1 MNGFQSSSY
10 GPGSVRLSSVGVT
23 CGWGAQYPRAGCL
36 CGLWRSGCSGRT
48 VEGCWGARCPASP
61 LALPCTCSNLPP
73 GFLLGAD
80 PGLPY
85 ICFTGNRVR
94 APGVQPGHCSPM
106 KAPAACPA
114 QPSPGPGWARCP
126 APSSRSSPGT
136 RVPGPRG
143 GGAVGTPS
151 PTSVFTVR
159 DAEAQAGQC
168 RVHSHTAGRWQLRG
182 LSSGHPCPACSPLLH
197 MHGLPR
203 HCACGP
209 SKPPQQRHGQWV

>member
-126 APSSRSSPGT
+126 APSSRSSPGVGGLWG
-136 RVPGPRG
+136 RLVRPAYSQLGMQRPRQG
-143 GGAVGTPS
+143 SAVSTA
-151 PTSVFTVR
+151 TQ
-159 DAEAQAGQC
+159 QAGGSC
-168 RVHSHTAGRWQLRG
+168 EA
-182 LSSGHPCPACSPLLH
+182 
-197 MHGLPR
+197 
-203 HCACGP
+203 
-209 SKPPQQRHGQWV
+209 